1 MYTSQNVD
9 DIVKTVTCKNSL
21 DIKECMYREC
31 KNCKESKVPKSNAID
46 MGKQVKWRMWKNRRI
61 ETEKKTMLTQVIREV
76 ESGTLET
83 LDSEVNKEVE
93 RAARHIFNIR
103 HQYKAMAFL
112 KDNMTEQ
119 EIFIHMD
126 FSENYNC
133 KLQSEI
139 QSMHFGAS
147 QRQISIHTG
156 IAYTKEK
163 LWPFATVSDCLLHSP
178 AGIWGHLYP
187 IFDCLKPSE
196 HGQTIIHFLSDGPTT
211 QYRNKTN
218 MFLFST
224 KIFDFG
230 FQSGTWNFLEA
241 GHGKGAA
248 DGIGAVVKRTGD
260 RHVLAGHDIKCA
272 ADLKNALKDSSI
284 HVFEVTESDIMA
296 IEIPTAANIK
306 AVPQTMRIH
315 QVTATNP
322 GIVYARELSC
332 FCNRLNVNG
341 CSCFKPVM
349 TVFDKDKILEKSS
362 CDDLNCITTNQI
374 PENTIKETLS
384 GYLTKVIVVDEDL
397 IGLWAVVEYDGLP
410 YPGEILD
417 VDENDVE
424 VKVMHKIGQNRFFW
438 PLIPDILW
446 YEKKKVVTLLDGP
459 PEKVTGRHC
468 QVHPDVWRAIEA
480 EMDL

>member
-1 MYTSQNVD
+1 MNDKSSARKVNIKATRVKLNVQNFLERDDNSRVKADKKATITRKGQKKQIRLLNDDMKHLHEKFNSEIGKRNISYSLFCKLRPFWIRPPTAKDRETCLCKIHENLAFKLVTAYAENMYTSQNVD

-163 LWPFATVSDCLLHSP
+163 IWPFATVSDCLLHSP

-315 QVTATNP
+315 QV
-322 GIVYARELSC
+322 
-332 FCNRLNVNG
+332 
-341 CSCFKPVM
+341 
-349 TVFDKDKILEKSS
+349 
-362 CDDLNCITTNQI
+362 
-374 PENTIKETLS
+374 
-384 GYLTKVIVVDEDL
+384 
-397 IGLWAVVEYDGLP
+397 
-410 YPGEILD
+410 
-417 VDENDVE
+417 
-424 VKVMHKIGQNRFFW
+424 
-438 PLIPDILW
+438 
-446 YEKKKVVTLLDGP
+446 
-459 PEKVTGRHC
+459 
-468 QVHPDVWRAIEA
+468 
-480 EMDL
+480 